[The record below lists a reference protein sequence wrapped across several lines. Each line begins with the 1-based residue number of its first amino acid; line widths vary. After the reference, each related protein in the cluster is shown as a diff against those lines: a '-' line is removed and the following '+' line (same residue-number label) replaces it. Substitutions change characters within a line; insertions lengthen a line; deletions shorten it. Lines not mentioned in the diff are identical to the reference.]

1 MQSWIYIVLGLL
13 IVVLVVAL
21 FVAFRRVQNEKEINQ
36 LNEDFEAMTSQ
47 PIYKTIEQL
56 DAMNLTGESHK
67 SLEKWRGAY
76 YDLINNKFGQ
86 LYQSVF
92 DAEKANQNFKI
103 FTSKKRINAS
113 REQLKETQSDSQ
125 DVIDSLDQLVKSS
138 EQNKV
143 QGEKL
148 SSQYRAMRKE
158 VLTKSF
164 DYGDSVD
171 EFEDRLSDVDK
182 QFETIRKLTSAGDH
196 LEAKKVLADIAKK
209 LNILSDI
216 LKRIPPRYHELVT
229 EFPDQ
234 LSEIKQYFEKMRTE
248 HYSFGEPG
256 ILESIAMVHNKI
268 AVTLTALSKL
278 ELQVVEQNN
287 KSIVKSIDDLYQRLQ
302 DELEAKKKVAA
313 IQKEASEYLNHSS
326 VQITNLIM
334 SLDHLNQSYVLTH
347 NELDDARQMQSEI
360 ADMQKEYDRRVQE
373 IADHQAVYT
382 ATFDSF
388 EAIAKRL
395 GELEQKQ
402 YQINDSVSGLFEGER
417 VAKQGVTQFEIDLK
431 DIQREVEQANLP
443 GVPKDFV
450 DYFTMVREEVAK
462 LDDNLNQVQIN
473 IEDITKQLIMTQED
487 LNTLTQKAKDMK
499 DAAILT
505 EQALQYANRYT
516 YGNEALAGAA
526 AEAKRIYTEDH
537 NYQQALDTIATALDQ
552 VEPGSFKRI
561 ESLYYNSED
570 ATDQS
575 VIATEPETKA

>member
-1 MQSWIYIVLGLL
+1 MQSWIFIILGILIIVLAA
-13 IVVLVVAL
+13 AL
-21 FVAFRRVQNEKEINQ
+21 YAAVRRSQNEKKINK

-76 YDLINNKFGQ
+76 YDLINNKFGK
-86 LYQSVF
+86 LYQNMF

-103 FTSKKRINAS
+103 FSSDKLITTS
-113 REQLKETQSDSQ
+113 EQQLKETQSDSQ

-138 EQNKV
+138 EQNKI

-148 SSQYRAMRKE
+148 SEQYREMRKE

-182 QFETIRKLTSAGDH
+182 QFETVRKLTSAGDH
-196 LEAKKVLADIAKK
+196 LEAKQVLADIAKK
-209 LNILSDI
+209 LNILSDV
-216 LKRIPPRYHELVT
+216 LKRIPPRYHELIT

-234 LSEIKQYFEKMRTE
+234 LSEIKTFFEKMRTE
-248 HYSFGEPG
+248 HYSFADPG
-256 ILESIAMVHNKI
+256 ILESIALVHNKI
-268 AVTLTALSKL
+268 AVTLTALGKL

-287 KSIVKSIDDLYQRLQ
+287 KSIVKSIDELYDRLQ
-302 DELEAKKKVAA
+302 NELDAKKKVAK
-313 IQKEASEYLNHSS
+313 IQKEAAEYLNHSS
-326 VQITNLIM
+326 VQVTNLIM

-347 NELDDARQMQSEI
+347 NELEDARQMQSEI
-360 ADMQKEYDRRVQE
+360 ADMQKEFDRKVQD
-373 IADHQAVYT
+373 IADHQAIYT
-382 ATFDSF
+382 ETFDSF

-402 YQINDSVSGLFEGER
+402 YQINDSVSGLFEGEK

-431 DIQREVEQANLP
+431 NIQRDVEQAHLP
-443 GVPKDFV
+443 GLPKDFT
-450 DYFTMVREEVAK
+450 DYFAMVREEVAK

-499 DAAILT
+499 DAAVLT

-516 YGNEALAGAA
+516 YGNETLAGAA
-526 AEAKRIYTEDH
+526 AESKRIYSQEF
-537 NYQQALDTIATALDQ
+537 NYQVSLDTIATALDQ
-552 VEPGSFKRI
+552 IEPGSFKRI
-561 ESLYYNSED
+561 EASYYNADSELD
-570 ATDQS
+570 AT
-575 VIATEPETKA
+575 PEAPME